1 MEISIL
7 STSRP
12 IPPSSPFSF
21 SSDASPQSSAEGES
35 QTLTFSSS
43 HIWKKICFPYAYTLA
58 SLWEMW
64 CTKIVKK
71 QINSGEAKYSLLHKR
86 ACHRICFNGEFS
98 LIECISNVICF
109 EKWDLHSHLKTYL
122 LYKSNLGLFTLI
134 IIITT
139 DELQEIGK
147 SHKVPVSP
155 SFSWEKKYMLLI
167 LPI

>member
-1 MEISIL
+1 MSKNGMKYFAANFCNPGLITIYWSCCKAKLKFLCVIKSVRWYNHTQYL
-7 STSRP
+7 KSY
-12 IPPSSPFSF
+12 
-21 SSDASPQSSAEGES
+21 
-35 QTLTFSSS
+35 
-43 HIWKKICFPYAYTLA
+43 ICPLR
-58 SLWEMW
+58 S
-64 CTKIVKK
+64 
-71 QINSGEAKYSLLHKR
+71 
-86 ACHRICFNGEFS
+86 ICFNGEFS

-155 SFSWEKKYMLLI
+155 SFS
-167 LPI
+167 